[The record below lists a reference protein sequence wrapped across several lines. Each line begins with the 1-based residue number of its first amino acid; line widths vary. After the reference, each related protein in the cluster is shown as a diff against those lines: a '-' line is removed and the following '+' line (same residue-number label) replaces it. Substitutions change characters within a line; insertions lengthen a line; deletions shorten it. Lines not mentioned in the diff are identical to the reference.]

1 MPDKEE
7 LRGALARGYCSK
19 RNKHKVL
26 DPDLI
31 EDMVTEVYA
40 SQQAEQ
46 ETLSE
51 EEIETILTYYGIA
64 GRPEIAKALVGKI
77 PCNGSGRIGVKFMC
91 PTCHRE
97 SDEGVTCNGK
107 EPHFNSM
114 AELKRKWME
123 ATDREA
129 RYREALEAI
138 AKETPDYRDG
148 YSQKQTRGMIEDAKT
163 ALNEG
168 KD

>member
-77 PCNGSGRIGVKFMC
+77 PCNGSGRI
-91 PTCHRE
+91 E
-97 SDEGVTCNGK
+97 DEKVMKKLEKDIYRGDKILVY
-107 EPHFNSM
+107 
-114 AELKRKWME
+114 R
-123 ATDREA
+123 ATDKEA
-129 RYREALEAI
+129 RYREALARGYCSPENSGKVLDATLIEAMV
-138 AKETPDYRDG
+138 KEL
-148 YSQKQTRGMIEDAKT
+148 T

-168 KD
+168 KE